1 MFYRKLG
8 QRTIGVIT
16 CVTMLFI
23 MGYSVFAAEP
33 HEDPETAMPVYGYI
47 ALLDYY
53 SNMLDS
59 TIGEILTEVGA
70 GQENMPFANIPQ
82 SMKGSIDEFVDLG
95 VSLFGL
101 MAVADEDM
109 NEVSVLMRQHR
120 LNEVVELTSE
130 TFDALSQANSVVS
143 DIEQIIET
151 IGEESEVFLAP
162 TDSGLRLAYDGVLEM
177 VGGMKEMLASYNDL
191 LINVAQE
198 REEIEKEFL
207 EPGITLEVQPITAF
221 VGDNIRFE
229 GELTF
234 ENGPLADRKVDI
246 MLNSSRHI
254 AVYTDNHGNYQGTLW
269 VPYWYESDLNLQALY
284 YPQGE
289 DLDVYLA
296 SLSPVSKLEVLFY
309 QTELE
314 VAVDDQAYPGM
325 GTIIT
330 GKLEYD
336 QSPPPDDRKVEIY
349 LGDIYIAEI
358 RAEEAFTQKIAIP
371 PETDAGKHIITASSI
386 AMGKYSPVVASAVL
400 DVTKVT
406 PFLDIDIPRVAFIPG
421 SVGLKGK
428 LHSEI
433 GLPNGASIMVGLDE
447 SKTEF
452 ASSDDGS
459 FDAEIK
465 MGMGFSL
472 ISSEDLSIQVF
483 PQEPWYAPS
492 ETTEAVLVVN
502 FMNCG
507 LLLVVI
513 VSLGIFLP
521 GRLRRLASYPK
532 DRLRPIT
539 ATVPPESAPVYS
551 ITRANTALAG
561 KTKEEPR
568 NRIFFWYRLVARLI
582 QGITKIILRPQQTLR
597 EFANESSGA
606 LGSAARLFMELTR
619 RVEKLLYSKYVP
631 SEEDAKQSQQLSHTI
646 EVELKNEGV

>member
-1 MFYRKLG
+1 M
-8 QRTIGVIT
+8 
-16 CVTMLFI
+16 TMLFI

-33 HEDPETAMPVYGYI
+33 HEDPETAMPVYGDI

-53 SNMLDS
+53 SNVLDFA
-59 TIGEILTEVGA
+59 IGESLTEVGA
-70 GQENMPFANIPQ
+70 GPEKMSFANIPQ
-82 SMKGSIDEFVDLG
+82 SIEGSIDEFVTLG
-95 VSLFGL
+95 VSFSDLIAAAG
-101 MAVADEDM
+101 EDM
-109 NEVSVLMRQHR
+109 NRVSVLVRQHR
-120 LNEVVELTSE
+120 LNEVVELAPE
-130 TFDALSQANSVVS
+130 IFDTLSQVNNVVS
-143 DIEQIIET
+143 SIEQIIET
-151 IGEESEVFLAP
+151 IGEELEILSVP
-162 TDSGLRLAYDGVLEM
+162 IDSDLKLSYDELLERAGNMLEM
-177 VGGMKEMLASYNDL
+177 LVPYNDL
-191 LINVAQE
+191 LINVVQE
-198 REEIEKEFL
+198 REEMGKEFL
-207 EPGITLEVQPITAF
+207 ETDITLEVQPITAF
-221 VGDNIRFE
+221 VGGNIHFE
-229 GELTF
+229 GELTS

-246 MLNSSRHI
+246 ILNSSRHI
-254 AVYTDNHGNYQGTLW
+254 AVYTDNHGNYQSTLW
-269 VPYWYESDLNLQALY
+269 VPYWYEADLNLQALY

-314 VAVDDQAYPGM
+314 VTVNDQAYPGM
-325 GTIIT
+325 ETIIT
-330 GKLEYD
+330 GKFEYD
-336 QSPPPDDRKVEIY
+336 QSPPPDDRKVGIY
-349 LGDIYIAEI
+349 LGDVYIADI
-358 RAEEAFTQKIAIP
+358 RAEEAFAQKITVP
-371 PETDAGKHIITASSI
+371 LETDAGEHIVTVSSA
-386 AMGKYSPVVASAVL
+386 AMGRYSPVVASAVL

-433 GLPNGASIMVGLDE
+433 GLPNGASIMVGLGE
-447 SKTEF
+447 SRTEF
-452 ASSDDGS
+452 ASSEDGS
-459 FDAEIK
+459 FDTVIK

-472 ISSEDLSIQVF
+472 ISSEDLSIQVS

-492 ETTEAVLVVN
+492 ETTGAVLVVN

-521 GRLRRLASYPK
+521 SRLRRLVSYPK

-568 NRIFFWYRLVARLI
+568 SRIFFWYRLVARLI

-631 SEEDAKQSQQLSHTI
+631 SEEDVKQSQQLSHTI
-646 EVELKNEGV
+646 EGELKNEGA